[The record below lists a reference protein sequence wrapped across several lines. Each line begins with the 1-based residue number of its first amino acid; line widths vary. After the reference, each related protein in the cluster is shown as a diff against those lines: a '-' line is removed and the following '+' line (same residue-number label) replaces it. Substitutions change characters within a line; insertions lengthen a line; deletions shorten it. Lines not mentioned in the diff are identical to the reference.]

1 MILSQR
7 KSDGLVPVHYDSAH
21 SSSTSTTP
29 DPEEMA
35 RVYDLQ
41 LRRQRERTTI
51 DWEAEAAIWGEE
63 TRTWVEEVQ
72 QAGDEALLGDLP
84 TNE

>member
-7 KSDGLVPVHYDSAH
+7 KSDELVRVHYDSAR

-29 DPEEMA
+29 DPEDVA

-41 LRRQRERTTI
+41 LRRERERTTI
-51 DWEAEAAIWGEE
+51 DWEAEAANWGEE

-72 QAGDEALLGDLP
+72 QAGDEALLGDLS
-84 TNE
+84 TDE